1 MYRLEKI
8 AFAVLLIVMAEPAL
22 AGTITRTPAPIAGI
36 GIGAVALIGF
46 GYRAL
51 KNRINP

>member
-1 MYRLEKI
+1 MNRI
-8 AFAVLLIVMAEPAL
+8 ANALLTIGLIVAADPAL
-22 AGTITRTPAPIAGI
+22 AGRPLTPAPIAGI

-51 KNRINP
+51 KSRIRP